1 MSLPDTYKQPQ
12 FVVVALLIIMTALL
26 DWGCIWIVC
35 SKTLTNEAYG
45 LMMAVLSIW
54 HAGFAAGYGY
64 YIGTSSTSKDKD
76 TTIANLSNG
85 K

>member
-1 MSLPDTYKQPQ
+1 MSLPDKYKEPQ
-12 FVVVALLIIMTALL
+12 FVVVVLIILMTAAL

-45 LMMAVLSIW
+45 LMMGVLSIW
-54 HAGFAAGYGY
+54 HLGFAAGYGY
-64 YIGTSSTSKDKD
+64 YLGTTSQSKDKD
-76 TTIANLSNG
+76 STIANLS